1 MNIVVKFIPVNTAKN
16 DMKLKLVTLPE
27 SPGVYQ
33 FFDLSGKI
41 IYVGKAKNIKKRV
54 SSYFNKTLDNNKT
67 RILVRQIFEIKY
79 IVVETELDALLL
91 ENNLIKTY
99 QPKYNIQLK
108 DDKTFPWIVVKNEP
122 FPRIFS
128 TRQKWDDGSTYYG
141 PYPNVQVMNA
151 LLLLIREMYPLRT
164 CSLDLNPS
172 KIKAKKF
179 SVCLE
184 YHLKRCLGPCE
195 GKQEKEEYDRMIEE
209 IHLLLKGK
217 TTALIQ
223 TLKLRMQMLSNNYL
237 FEDAQELKLLLAQI
251 EKYKSK
257 STIVSPKIS
266 DLDVFTF
273 AEEESCFFVNYLV
286 VREGAIIHA
295 YTNQI
300 IKKLDETSPSLINF
314 VLPELREKFGSN
326 SKEVLVDQLH
336 KNFFQDF
343 QLSIPL
349 RGDKKKLI
357 ELSQRNIAY
366 YKLEK
371 QKKEFLKTPESS
383 QDRILKQVKT
393 DFRLSELPL
402 HMECFDNS
410 NFQGTNAVSACVV
423 FKNGKPA
430 KKDYRHFNV
439 KTVNGPDDFATMREI
454 VFRRYKRMLEEEQS
468 LPQLIIIDGGKGQLS
483 AALDALEEL
492 NLRGKVA
499 IVGIAKKLE
508 EIFFP
513 GDQYPIYIDKRSES
527 LKVIQFMRNEA
538 HRFGITHHRNKR
550 SSEAIKSEL
559 DILKGLGEKTKEVLF
574 KEFKTIKN
582 MRTKSLEELERII
595 GKVKALK
602 LYNFLNPKN

>member
-1 MNIVVKFIPVNTAKN
+1 MSTEILNL
-16 DMKLKLVTLPE
+16 KLKLVTLPE

-33 FFDLSGKI
+33 FFDNTGKI

-54 SSYFNKTLDNNKT
+54 GSYFNKTLDNNKT

-108 DDKTFPWIVVKNEP
+108 DDKTFPWIVVKKED

-128 TRQKWDDGSTYYG
+128 TRQKWNDGSIYYG
-141 PYPNVQVMNA
+141 PYPNVKVMNA
-151 LLLLIREMYPLRT
+151 LLHLIREMYPLRT
-164 CSLDLNPS
+164 CSLDLS
-172 KIKAKKF
+172 QQKIKAKKF

-195 GKQEKEEYDRMIEE
+195 GKQEKEAYDKMIEE

-217 TTALIQ
+217 TAALIQ
-223 TLKLRMQMLSNNYL
+223 TLKFRMQMLSNNYL
-237 FEDAQELKLLLAQI
+237 FEEAQKMKLLLEKI

-266 DLDVFTF
+266 DLDVFTCI
-273 AEEESCFFVNYLV
+273 EEESCFFVNYLV
-286 VREGAIIHA
+286 IREGAIIHA

-300 IKKLDETSPSLINF
+300 IKKLNETTETLVNYA
-314 VLPELREKFGSN
+314 LPELRSKFS
-326 SKEVLVDQLH
+326 STSIEVLVDQVL
-336 KNFFQDF
+336 KNYFQDF
-343 QLSIPL
+343 QLTIPI
-349 RGDKKKLI
+349 RGEKKKLI

-383 QDRILKQVKT
+383 QDRILKQVKS

-410 NFQGTNAVSACVV
+410 NLQGTNAVSACVV

-439 KTVNGPDDFATMREI
+439 KTIDGPDDFATMREI

-550 SSEAIKSEL
+550 STEAITSEL
-559 DILKGLGEKTKEVLF
+559 DVLNGIGEKTKEVLF

-582 MRTKSLEELERII
+582 MRSKSLDELVITV
-595 GKVKALK
+595 GQAKGLK
-602 LYNFLNPKN
+602 LFNFLNPKN

>member
-1 MNIVVKFIPVNTAKN
+1 MSTEILNL
-16 DMKLKLVTLPE
+16 KLKLVTLPE

-33 FFDLSGKI
+33 FFDNTGKI

-108 DDKTFPWIVVKNEP
+108 DDKTFPWIVVKKEV

-128 TRQKWDDGSTYYG
+128 TRQKLDDGSIYYG

-151 LLLLIREMYPLRT
+151 LLHLIREMYPLRT
-164 CSLDLNPS
+164 CSLDLS
-172 KIKAKKF
+172 QQKIKAKKF

-195 GKQEKEEYDRMIEE
+195 GKQEKEAYDKMIEE

-217 TTALIQ
+217 TAALIQ
-223 TLKLRMQMLSNNYL
+223 TLKFRMQMLSNNYL
-237 FEDAQELKLLLAQI
+237 FEDAQEMKLLLGKI

-266 DLDVFTF
+266 DLDVFTCI
-273 AEEESCFFVNYLV
+273 EEETCFFINYLV

-300 IKKLDETSPSLINF
+300 IKKLNETNETLANYA
-314 VLPELREKFGSN
+314 LPELRSKFSST
-326 SKEVLVDQLH
+326 SKEVLIDQEL
-336 KNFFQDF
+336 KNYFQDF
-343 QLSIPL
+343 QLTIPI
-349 RGDKKKLI
+349 RGEKKNLI

-383 QDRILKQVKT
+383 QDRILKQVKS

-410 NFQGTNAVSACVV
+410 NLQGTNAVSACVV

-439 KTVNGPDDFATMREI
+439 KTVDGPDDFATMREI

-492 NLRGKVA
+492 NLHGKVA

-582 MRTKSLEELERII
+582 MRSKRLDELVIII
-595 GKVKALK
+595 GKAKGLK
-602 LYNFLNPKN
+602 LFNFLNP